1 MAVPRT
7 LTKPGLRRPRDAG
20 ASRAA
25 ILDAAEVL
33 FAHKG
38 YRATSLSEVGRR
50 AGVSRGTPGYF
61 YGSKEQLYR
70 AVLDRA
76 LTAARNVLTQ
86 AQERAAAGGAGP
98 EGLLREGIGGY
109 LDFLVSRPTFVRLI
123 EWETLGGGRLLGDV
137 PAHIMGLQEALAV
150 AQTEL
155 ARGAFRPVDPTHL
168 LISIMGLCWFPLA
181 HADTLVRT
189 LGLDPQDPAF
199 IEARKR
205 HVIDLVL
212 NGIAPRD

>member
-1 MAVPRT
+1 MTRT
-7 LTKPGLRRPRDAG
+7 VAKARAGRRPRDAA
-20 ASRAA
+20 ASRTA
-25 ILDAAEVL
+25 ILDAAEAL
-33 FAHKG
+33 FAHHG

-61 YGSKEQLYR
+61 FGSKEQLYR
-70 AVLDRA
+70 VVLDRA
-76 LTAARNVLTQ
+76 LTAARHVLTQ
-86 AQERAAAGGAGP
+86 AQARAAASGAGP

-123 EWETLGGGRLLGDV
+123 EWETLSGGRSLGDV
-137 PAHIMGLQEALAV
+137 PAHIIGLQEALAI

-155 ARGAFRPVDPTHL
+155 ARGVFRRVDPAHM
-168 LISIMGLCWFPLA
+168 LISILGLCWFPLA

-189 LGLDPQDPAF
+189 LGLNPQDPAF

-205 HVIDLVL
+205 HVIDLIL
-212 NGIAPRD
+212 NGIAPRA